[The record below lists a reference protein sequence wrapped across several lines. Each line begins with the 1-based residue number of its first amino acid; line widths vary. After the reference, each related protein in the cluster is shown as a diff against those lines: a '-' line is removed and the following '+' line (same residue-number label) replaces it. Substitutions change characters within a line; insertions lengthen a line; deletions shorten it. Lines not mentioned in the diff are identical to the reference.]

1 MNKFKEME
9 KEFNELKKL
18 AKPLQE
24 WLVNNYDPMC
34 TMILETDRI
43 KVVSTEFHIPN
54 PLDRD

>member
-9 KEFNELKKL
+9 NEFNELKKL

-24 WLVNNYDPMC
+24 WLANNYDPMC
-34 TMILETDRI
+34 YMIIGTDEI
-43 KVVSTEFHIPN
+43 KAVSTEFHIPN